1 MAEKH
6 GRTLSKVIRSE
17 AMAEKQALEVA
28 IKQLGEIQR
37 IQKEAVKVCLQR
49 SPERQ
54 MLTRRAGRV
63 PVAYDAIP
71 RTQ

>member
-37 IQKEAVKVCLQR
+37 IQKEAVKVCL
-49 SPERQ
+49 
-54 MLTRRAGRV
+54 
-63 PVAYDAIP
+63 
-71 RTQ
+71 